1 MVRIS
6 LKPKWPF
13 LSRPRADPLAERIAR
28 AAELITAS
36 RYTVAL
42 TGAGISTPSGI
53 PDFRSPGTG
62 LWEQSDPTE
71 VASLWAFQAR
81 PQVFYDWVRPL
92 ARLVCQA
99 VPNAAHLALATLEQ
113 QRLLKAVIT
122 QNIDD
127 LHQKAGSQT
136 VLEVHGSL
144 RDATCLRCYAIVPS
158 ESFIQ
163 RFLEDGDVPRC
174 PTCGGVLKPNVVFF
188 GEMLPAS
195 VFWRAQQAAEECELM
210 VVAGSS
216 LEVAPVS
223 GLPARALDHGARV
236 IIVNQQPTYLDHAA
250 DVVFHE
256 NVAEVLPRIVAAC
269 ICPARGWS

>member
-1 MVRIS
+1 MARIS
-6 LKPKWPF
+6 VKRQWSF
-13 LSRPRADPLAERIAR
+13 LAHRRQSPLGERIAR
-28 AAELITAS
+28 AAELISAS

-42 TGAGISTPSGI
+42 TGAGISTASGI
-53 PDFRSPGTG
+53 PDFRSPGTC

-81 PQVFYDWVRPL
+81 PQAFYDWVRPL
-92 ARLVCQA
+92 ARLIGQA
-99 VPNAAHLALATLEQ
+99 VPNPAHLALARLEQ
-113 QRLLKAVIT
+113 QSLLKVVIT

-127 LHQKAGSQT
+127 LHQKAGSQAI
-136 VLEVHGSL
+136 LEVHGSL

-158 ESFIQ
+158 ESFVE
-163 RFLEDGDVPRC
+163 RFLEDGHIPRC

-188 GEMLPAS
+188 GEMLPVS

-223 GLPARALDHGARV
+223 GLPAQALDHGARLV
-236 IIVNQQPTYLDHAA
+236 IINRQPTYLDHAA

-256 NVAEVLPRIVAAC
+256 NVAEVLPRIATAC
-269 ICPARGWS
+269 ICPPVVRG